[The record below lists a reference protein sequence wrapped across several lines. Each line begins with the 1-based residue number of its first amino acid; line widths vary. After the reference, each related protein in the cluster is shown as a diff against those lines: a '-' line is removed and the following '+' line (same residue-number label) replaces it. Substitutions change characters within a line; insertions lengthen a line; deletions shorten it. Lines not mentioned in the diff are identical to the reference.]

1 MDVTLMTSNLVLYV
15 ILIIAVI
22 QDFKSLKVSNRLILT
37 GLGLSLIFRFMTG
50 GLQNLVWALPNIAF
64 PVIVLY
70 LFYLVHAIGAGDIKL
85 FSVIGGFISFKELTG
100 CIVWAFFIGAVLSLV
115 KMLFDKNLKERLI
128 LGKSYVVSLLSG
140 QIMAYPYK
148 TKTSLIHFSLPI
160 LLGLIAVQYLGV
172 WQF

>member
-1 MDVTLMTSNLVLYV
+1 MVALGVGGGV
-15 ILIIAVI
+15 IYRVWEDGIYGMGIA
-22 QDFKSLKVSNRLILT
+22 ILNM
-37 GLGLSLIFRFMTG
+37 L
-50 GLQNLVWALPNIAF
+50 F
-64 PVIVLY
+64 PIVL
-70 LFYLVHAIGAGDIKL
+70 LFLLFLMRAIGAGDIKL